1 MSRAVIVALLLAAG
15 LASRAGAASEPERAP
30 AALGPS
36 AAGAAP
42 ASDGSGADEPPE
54 GAFLEPTRGV
64 DIEEHLGRPVG
75 RELAFTD
82 MDGRRV
88 RLGDYLADGKPLLL
102 VLAYYRCPAL
112 CGLVLRGAVE
122 GLKLLPYRLGEHF
135 NALTVSFDP
144 RERPAAA
151 SQKRAVTLSELGAD
165 AQAPAWPF
173 LVGDE
178 AATRALAED
187 LGFRYAYDPATDQ
200 YAHPAAVFVLTPD
213 GRISR
218 YLYGPELSARD
229 LRLALLEASRGD
241 IGTLVDR
248 VIMTCYRFDP
258 ASRRYGPFLLGFL
271 RLGAVAILI
280 TVGGPLAVLWW
291 RERRRP
297 GPRTRGAVGHDAAA
311 DRRGRSP

>member
-1 MSRAVIVALLLAAG
+1 MSRAVAVALLLAAG
-15 LASRAGAASEPERAP
+15 LVSRPGAASEPERARP
-30 AALGPS
+30 ALGPS
-36 AAGAAP
+36 AADAAP
-42 ASDGSGADEPPE
+42 ASDGSGAEEPPE

-64 DIEEHLGRPVG
+64 DIEERLGRPVD

-88 RLGDYLADGKPLLL
+88 RLGDYFADGKPLLL

-122 GLKLLPYRLGEHF
+122 GLKLLPYRLGEQFH
-135 NALTVSFDP
+135 ALTVSFDP

-165 AQAPAWPF
+165 ARAPEWPF

-178 AATRALAED
+178 AATRALAAD
-187 LGFRYAYDPATDQ
+187 LGFRYAYDPTTDQ

-218 YLYGPELSARD
+218 YLYGTEFSARD
-229 LRLALLEASRGD
+229 LRLALLEASRGG
-241 IGTLVDR
+241 IGTIVDR

-271 RLGAVAILI
+271 RLGAAAILI
-280 TVGGPLAVLWW
+280 TVGGLLAVLWR

-297 GPRTRGAVGHDAAA
+297 RARTSFAVGRDAAA
-311 DRRGRSP
+311 DRQGRSP